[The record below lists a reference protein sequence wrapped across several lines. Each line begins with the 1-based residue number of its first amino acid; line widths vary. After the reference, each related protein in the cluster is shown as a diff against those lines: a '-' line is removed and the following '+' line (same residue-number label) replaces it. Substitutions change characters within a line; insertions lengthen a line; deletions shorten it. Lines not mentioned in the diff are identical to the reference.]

1 MLSTI
6 QRFQRRSPGG
16 PRRWSRFR

>member
-6 QRFQRRSPGG
+6 QLIQEPFNFMSK
-16 PRRWSRFR
+16 

>member
-6 QRFQRRSPGG
+6 QRTDK
-16 PRRWSRFR
+16 